1 MAEIK
6 TQRLDGY
13 RRLIEIARDLA
24 STLDLDSLLERIV
37 FAAAEVTGSE
47 AASILLYDNL
57 MRQLNFQVATN
68 VDEPTLRGTVVPL
81 DSIAG
86 WVVLNRKSVR
96 IDNVQGD
103 PRFFG
108 HVDQMTGRPTQTLL
122 GVPLITKNKV
132 VGVLET
138 MNKAH
143 GHFTEGDESML
154 GVLGA
159 QAAVAIENA
168 RLFQQSDL
176 ISEFVHELRTPLA
189 SLSTATYLLLR
200 PEMSREQQEQI
211 IHNIHSETL
220 RLNAMASSFLDLARL
235 ESGRV
240 QFRKT
245 YFSIPDLLY
254 ECKDVMNSKAEEE
267 KIEICV
273 QAPEGLPPMQADRD
287 KMKQVLLNLLSNAI
301 KYNHAGGKVTLG
313 AGVAEL
319 TIRIEVQDTG
329 QGIPDEALPHLFEK
343 FYRVHEAEGTPSGTG
358 LGLSIC
364 KEIVQG
370 HGGRIEVHSQPG
382 QGTTFS
388 ILLPRSGKTQ
398 PLRPRP
404 EY

>member
-1 MAEIK
+1 MPCYKGTWSILSRRLSNRHSMAEIK

-24 STLDLDSLLERIV
+24 STLDLETVLERIV
-37 FAAAEVTGSE
+37 FAAAEVSGAE

-57 MRQLNFQVATN
+57 TRQLNFQVATN

-96 IDNVQGD
+96 IAHVQED

-108 HVDQMTGRPTQTLL
+108 HVDQMTGSPTRTLL

-138 MNKAH
+138 MNKGQ
-143 GHFTEGDESML
+143 GHFTEGDESLL

-200 PEMSREQQEQI
+200 PEMSREQQDQI
-211 IHNIHSETL
+211 VNNIHNETL
-220 RLNAMASSFLDLARL
+220 RLNSLASSFLDLARL

-245 YFSIPDLLY
+245 RFSVADLLY
-254 ECKDVMNSKAEEE
+254 ACRDVMMSKAQETN
-267 KIEICV
+267 IQIRV
-273 QAPEGLPPMQADRD
+273 DVPNDMQLMEADRD
-287 KMKQVLLNLLSNAI
+287 KMKQVVLKLLSN
-301 KYNHAGGKVTLG
+301 
-313 AGVAEL
+313 
-319 TIRIEVQDTG
+319 D
-329 QGIPDEALPHLFEK
+329 
-343 FYRVHEAEGTPSGTG
+343 
-358 LGLSIC
+358 
-364 KEIVQG
+364 
-370 HGGRIEVHSQPG
+370 
-382 QGTTFS
+382 
-388 ILLPRSGKTQ
+388 
-398 PLRPRP
+398 
-404 EY
+404 